1 MNLSSVMELD
11 QGAHMDLGH
20 GAGLVTSA
28 GATERTELERE
39 GDGIVNEK
47 GADGEF
53 SSGSSSSNASLHSCS
68 TLAPISP
75 SSPTVCAEEDK
86 EMLTGC
92 SKSFTGLKIFTR
104 RKAIAK
110 SGLHHLPCQPS
121 TSSLNRTDPE
131 ASIRSTVDWTESA
144 MYGDHIWF
152 ETNGSGDSCYVGEQH
167 CIARALQKSISRRK
181 CAACKIVAHTIC
193 IEQLEKINFRCKP
206 SFRDSGS
213 RNIRERL

>member
-1 MNLSSVMELD
+1 MELD

-104 RKAIAK
+104 SAISCCAE
-110 SGLHHLPCQPS
+110 SYGHSSNNIIVFYFIVRLESSVNPPSVTTPIGL
-121 TSSLNRTDPE
+121 
-131 ASIRSTVDWTESA
+131 
-144 MYGDHIWF
+144 
-152 ETNGSGDSCYVGEQH
+152 
-167 CIARALQKSISRRK
+167 
-181 CAACKIVAHTIC
+181 
-193 IEQLEKINFRCKP
+193 
-206 SFRDSGS
+206 
-213 RNIRERL
+213 